1 MSGFPSNLS
10 DTIAAARVRATRSG
24 DTLRSLLSPSQP
36 SSSSTSGAASLTSG
50 GRPPGVT
57 FAALGRQMAGLF
69 AGSGEGEGGY
79 GEFSLRVG
87 GPRDLSIFVLDAESS
102 GHLCLGAVNGGIK
115 FCCPPWISVSL
126 GLMPR
131 RLRFIRHM
139 FTSLRVVMPP
149 SRILMLRLAHS
160 VLP

>member
-1 MSGFPSNLS
+1 
-10 DTIAAARVRATRSG
+10 VRATRSR

-36 SSSSTSGAASLTSG
+36 SSSSASGAASLTSG
-50 GRPPGVT
+50 ACPPGVT
-57 FAALGRQMAGLF
+57 FAALGRQMAGLSTAAS

-115 FCCPPWISVSL
+115 FWPPQISVSL

-131 RLRFIRHM
+131 RSMFIRHM

-149 SRILMLRLAHS
+149 SRILMLQLAHS